1 MEFLEGNRTVAQ
13 KTGWLE
19 KYNKGRVVSMV
30 EVKYDRVKVKKTPRP
45 KKGQP
50 RPPSTHRDE
59 SLYYVLDKRTS
70 YGELF
75 LTGGSVFS
83 KNEIVELELFV
94 ARHKARLRLLAK
106 VKKMETFMELKRPLF
121 RGDLHF
127 AAVNKQ
133 DFETLRAL
141 EDQRLREEA
150 SKPEFQKPANQP
162 PPNNS
167 MKLTFKRT

>member
-1 MEFLEGNRTVAQ
+1 MSLKGTGIVAQ

-19 KYNKGRVVSMV
+19 KYNNGRVVSMV
-30 EVKYDRVKVKKTPRP
+30 EVKYDRVKVKKTPRK

-50 RPPSTHRDE
+50 HPPSTHRDE
-59 SLYYVLDKRTS
+59 SLYYVLDKSTN
-70 YGELF
+70 YGEMF

-94 ARHKARLRLLAK
+94 ARHNSRLRLLAK
-106 VKKMETFMELKRPLF
+106 VKKTETFMELKRPLF

-133 DFETLRAL
+133 DFETIRAL
-141 EDQRLREEA
+141 EDRRLQEEA
-150 SKPEFQKPANQP
+150 ARPQFQKSADATPK
-162 PPNNS
+162 NS
-167 MKLTFKRT
+167 SLKMTFKRT

>member
-1 MEFLEGNRTVAQ
+1 MSQ

-30 EVKYDRVKVKKTPRP
+30 EVKYDRVKVKKTPRK

-50 RPPSTHRDE
+50 RPPSNYRDE
-59 SLYYVLDKRTS
+59 NLYYVLDKNAN

-75 LTGGSVFS
+75 LTAGSVFS

-94 ARHKARLRLLAK
+94 AKHQAKLRLLAK
-106 VKKMETFMELKRPLF
+106 VKKTETFMELRRPLF

-127 AAVNKQ
+127 AAVNKH

-141 EDQRLREEA
+141 EDQRLRDEA
-150 SKPEFQKPANQP
+150 AKPQVQKPVNSP
-162 PPNNS
+162 PPKNS
-167 MKLTFKRT
+167 LKLTFKRT

>member
-1 MEFLEGNRTVAQ
+1 MAP

-30 EVKYDRVKVKKTPRP
+30 EVKYDRVKVKKTPRK

-50 RPPSTHRDE
+50 SPPSTHRDE
-59 SLYYVLDKRTS
+59 SLYYVLDKNTN

-106 VKKMETFMELKRPLF
+106 VKKTETFMELRRPLF

-133 DFETLRAL
+133 DFETIRAL
-141 EDQRLREEA
+141 EDQRLREEPA
-150 SKPEFQKPANQP
+150 KPSIQKGPHAVP
-162 PPNNS
+162 PKNS

>member
-1 MEFLEGNRTVAQ
+1 MSLKGTGTVAQ

-19 KYNKGRVVSMV
+19 KYNNGRVVSMV
-30 EVKYDRVKVKKTPRP
+30 EVKYDRVKVKKTPRK

-50 RPPSTHRDE
+50 RPPSNQRDE
-59 SLYYVLDKRTS
+59 SLYYVLDKNTN
-70 YGELF
+70 YGELY

-106 VKKMETFMELKRPLF
+106 VKKTETFMELRRPLF

-127 AAVNKQ
+127 AAINKQ

-150 SKPEFQKPANQP
+150 ARPQFQKPSNNP
-162 PPNNS
+162 PTKS
-167 MKLTFKRT
+167 SLKMTFKRT

>member
-1 MEFLEGNRTVAQ
+1 VAQ

-30 EVKYDRVKVKKTPRP
+30 EVKYDRVKVKKTPRK
-45 KKGQP
+45 KKGQAH
-50 RPPSTHRDE
+50 PPGTHRDE
-59 SLYYVLDKRTS
+59 SLYYVLDKGTN

-83 KNEIVELELFV
+83 KNEIVEVELFV
-94 ARHKARLRLLAK
+94 ARHQARLRLLAK
-106 VKKMETFMELKRPLF
+106 VKKTETFMELKRPLF

-127 AAVNKQ
+127 AAINKQ

-141 EDQRLREEA
+141 EDQRLKEEA
-150 SKPEFQKPANQP
+150 AKPQFQKPSNNP
-162 PPNNS
+162 PSNNS